1 MIEEYQKGSEERKV
15 DKKFIKN
22 FARFDA
28 CLHKMS
34 IQTFKH
40 DVERTV
46 GVVQCSTTQCL
57 PVGLGLR
64 ARTDVVRYGLCLCRS
79 ATIDSAARE

>member
-28 CLHKMS
+28 YLHKMS
-34 IQTFKH
+34 IQTSKH
-40 DVERTV
+40 DMERRKCKIM
-46 GVVQCSTTQCL
+46 QCSAYL
-57 PVGLGLR
+57 
-64 ARTDVVRYGLCLCRS
+64 
-79 ATIDSAARE
+79 